1 MSDTVTI
8 LTSSTD
14 HSLSKAFIGESYV
27 SDKFNLG
34 TTFTDSEV
42 TVKDLDGLADLLLSL
57 EAEPTKTIIRGKS
70 ISDATGVVTRTK
82 DQFRPAKR
90 QWCMIDI
97 DSLEWG
103 GDIND
108 QQAMLAHAIQ
118 QLPIEFQSVD
128 CWYQFSSSMCL
139 TSAPLGQI

>member
-8 LTSSTD
+8 LSSSTG

-27 SDKFNLG
+27 SNKFNPG
-34 TTFTDSEV
+34 TTFTASQV
-42 TVKDLDGLADLLLSL
+42 TVKDLDSLADLLRSL

-70 ISDATGVVTRTK
+70 ISDATGVVTRPK
-82 DQFRPAKR
+82 DQFKPAKR

-103 GDIND
+103 VDIHLLRHK
-108 QQAMLAHAIQ
+108 QKIKLLITRSYGFRSA
-118 QLPIEFQSVD
+118 SV
-128 CWYQFSSSMCL
+128 
-139 TSAPLGQI
+139 PNPVP